1 MAELIEQTFHTPES
15 AVLEVT
21 VPVGDI
27 DVETVD
33 GEDTHIVVEGNEKMI
48 ELTEVRQEGNRIVVQ
63 LRGKKPFGITI
74 QIGDLSFG
82 SGGRLRVRA
91 RVPHGA
97 AVEVANASADT
108 KIRGRLRE
116 LDAKTASGDLMVRGE
131 IEGDA
136 TVKTVSGDAIL
147 DRIYGSLAF
156 TSVSGDVVVR
166 EVARD
171 VEGKSVS
178 GDVRI
183 ESTRE
188 GRVSVQSVSGDIEIG
203 VPHGTN
209 LDVDAGSVSGDL
221 QSEIPLG
228 SDPDSAGGEGP
239 RLVLRGKT
247 VSGDFRVMRAS

>member
-1 MAELIEQTFHTPES
+1 MPDLIEQTFHTPE
-15 AVLEVT
+15 AAALEIN

-27 DVETVD
+27 DIETVD
-33 GEDTHIVVEGNEKMI
+33 GEDTHVVVEGNEKMV
-48 ELTEVRQEGNRIVVQ
+48 ELTEVRQEGNRIVVE

-74 QIGDLSFG
+74 QIGELSFG
-82 SGGRLRVRA
+82 SSRLRIRA

-116 LDAKTASGDLMVRGE
+116 LDSKTASGDLIVRGE
-131 IEGDA
+131 IEMGA
-136 TVKTVSGDAIL
+136 TIKTVSGDVML
-147 DRIYGSLAF
+147 DRVWGSLAF
-156 TSVSGDVVVR
+156 TSVSGDVIVR
-166 EVARD
+166 EVGRD

-203 VPHGTN
+203 VQHGTK
-209 LDVDAGSVSGDL
+209 LDVDAGSVSGEL
-221 QSEIPLG
+221 ESEIPLG
-228 SDPDSAGGEGP
+228 SDPGSAGGEGP
-239 RLVLRGKT
+239 TLVLRGKT

>member
-1 MAELIEQTFHTPES
+1 MPELIEQTFHTPEG
-15 AVLEVT
+15 AALEVK
-21 VPVGDI
+21 VPIGDI
-27 DVETVD
+27 DIETVD

-48 ELTEVRQEGNRIVVQ
+48 ELTEVRQEGNRIVVE
-63 LRGKKPFGITI
+63 LRGKKPLGITI

-116 LDAKTASGDLMVRGE
+116 LDSKTASGDLIVRGE
-131 IEGDA
+131 IEMGA
-136 TVKTVSGDAIL
+136 TIKTVSGDVML

-156 TSVSGDVVVR
+156 TSVSGDIVVR
-166 EVARD
+166 EVGRD

-228 SDPDSAGGEGP
+228 SDPDSAGGDGP